1 MLRLATGATAGLFLL
16 ATTGCPG
23 DDGGD
28 DTNAGSSS
36 SGEPTDTSADD
47 DPSVT
52 VTMSASESSTESSS
66 SGVVADSSSS
76 GDSGTTE
83 SSSGGS
89 ESSDSSGSESS
100 TGTADELP
108 DIDMLAVA
116 TEIQE
121 SAYTMTRN
129 FGDNDCALEEM
140 CVDAAGARRL
150 LRFDTITPNVG
161 NADFIVG
168 NPDDN
173 PENFEFG
180 ACHGHFHFISF
191 ANYRLLAE
199 DGTVA
204 ATGHKQSFALIDLA
218 QFLPDA
224 GPGQYPLPDGTQGI
238 SMGWADIYD
247 SVLDCQWIDITDVA
261 PGDYQLE
268 IEINF
273 DQLIVE
279 SDYTNN
285 IITVDVTIDDS
296 DPPPPMVPDEW
307 TCDPSWYETDDG
319 CDCGCGALD
328 PDCPNPTVDACE
340 YCGYEGSCNEGDM
353 DCSEIQMN
361 NNALCE

>member
-1 MLRLATGATAGLFLL
+1 MLRLSMRASAGLFLL

-23 DDGGD
+23 DDSD
-28 DTNAGSSS
+28 DTGAGSSS
-36 SGEPTDTSADD
+36 SGEPTETGSADD
-47 DPSVT
+47 DPSMT
-52 VTMSASESSTESSS
+52 VSMTASESSTESSSS
-66 SGVVADSSSS
+66 SGVVADSSSTS
-76 GDSGTTE
+76 EDSGTTE
-83 SSSGGS
+83 SGS
-89 ESSDSSGSESS
+89 ESTDSSGSESS

-108 DIDMLAVA
+108 DIDMTAVA

-129 FGDNDCALEEM
+129 FGEDDCALEEM

-161 NADFIVG
+161 AADFVVG

-180 ACHGHFHFISF
+180 ACHGHYHFISF
-191 ANYRLLAE
+191 ANYRLL
-199 DGTVA
+199 DGDGAVA

-218 QFLPDA
+218 QFLKDA

-247 SVLDCQWIDITDVA
+247 SVLDCQWIDITDVP

-285 IITVDVTIDDS
+285 IISVAVTIDES

-307 TCDPSWYETDDG
+307 GCDPSYYDTDDG

-340 YCGYEGSCNEGDM
+340 YCGYPGTCNEGDD